1 MLLSLILILTWNI
14 RKEYFLWKEVL
25 VLLTRYSNMALLE
38 KPDNIAEKL
47 REYRNAGVD
56 QFFLAFQDPFDH
68 KALDLFMEA
77 AVTI

>member
-1 MLLSLILILTWNI
+1 ISDSDSDLEYKKRIFSMERGPSVAYQIL
-14 RKEYFLWKEVL
+14 KHGL
-25 VLLTRYSNMALLE
+25 VG

-47 REYRNAGVD
+47 REYTNAGVD

-77 AVTI
+77 AVTT